1 MLKFMFQKSNRHFMR
16 FWWGQMIS
24 QFGDRINQMALIGL
38 ITLREPGSTLG
49 LAKVL
54 AFTIIPVFVIGPV
67 AGVFVDR
74 WDRAK
79 VLFLCDIVRALLVLL
94 IPWIFIR
101 WESLIP
107 LYIIVFIIFTFSRF
121 HVPAKMSIVPDLI
134 EEKNLLMANSMLTTT
149 GMIAFAVGAAAGGFI
164 VEIVGVK
171 GGFFIDAATFLVSGL
186 LILSIAKNRSF
197 IVNRQELINTGREF
211 VKLEK
216 SFFQEFKEGLAYLF
230 KQRDIRFVISTLFI
244 LFSAAGA
251 VYVVIII
258 FVQQAFHSLT
268 RDLGILAVALGAGL
282 FLGAVAY
289 GRWGK
294 NFKWYTTIFACLVL
308 AGLMLNIFAL
318 VVYFYTSIIVAAAL
332 AAVLGMVLGPV
343 FIASNTIVHLVSDQ
357 EMRGKIFS
365 SLEVV
370 IHLAFLL
377 AMMFSAWISEFID
390 RVWILTGI
398 GVIFAVIGLIGLIR
412 YKNGGKLALIGEDV
426 A

>member
-1 MLKFMFQKSNRHFMR
+1 MIQFILTKSNRPFMR
-16 FWWGQMIS
+16 FWWAQMIS

-38 ITLREPGSTLG
+38 ITLRDPGSTMG

-54 AFTIIPVFVIGPV
+54 AFTIIPVFIIGPV

-79 VLFLCDIVRALLVLL
+79 VLFISDIIRGLLVLL

-121 HVPAKMSIVPDLI
+121 HVPAKMSIVPDLV
-134 EEKNLLMANSMLTTT
+134 EGKNLLMANSMITTT
-149 GMIAFAVGAAAGGFI
+149 GMIAFAFGAAAGGFI

-171 GGFFIDAATFLVSGL
+171 GGFFIDAATFFFSAM
-186 LILSIAKNRSF
+186 LILTITKNRSF
-197 IVNRQELINTGREF
+197 KVNRQELIKTGREF

-216 SFFQEFKEGLAYLF
+216 SFFHEFKEGIRYLF
-230 KQRDIRFVISTLFI
+230 HQRDIRFVISTLFI

-251 VYVVIII
+251 VYVVIIVFI
-258 FVQQAFHSLT
+258 QESFNSLT
-268 RDLGILAVALGAGL
+268 KDLGILAVCLGAGL

-294 NFKWYTTIFACLVL
+294 HFKWYNTIFFCLAL
-308 AGLMLNIFAL
+308 AGLMLNVFAL
-318 VVYFYTSIIVAAAL
+318 VVYFYTNIIFAATL
-332 AAVLGMVLGPV
+332 AVVLGFVLGPV
-343 FIASNTIVHLVSDQ
+343 FIASNTIVHVVSDQ
-357 EMRGKIFS
+357 QMRGKVFS
-365 SLEVV
+365 ALEVV

-377 AMMFSAWISEFID
+377 SMMLSAWASDFIG

-398 GVIFAVIGLIGLIR
+398 GVVFAAIGLAGLIR
-412 YKNGGKLALIGEDV
+412 YKDGGKLALIGEDV